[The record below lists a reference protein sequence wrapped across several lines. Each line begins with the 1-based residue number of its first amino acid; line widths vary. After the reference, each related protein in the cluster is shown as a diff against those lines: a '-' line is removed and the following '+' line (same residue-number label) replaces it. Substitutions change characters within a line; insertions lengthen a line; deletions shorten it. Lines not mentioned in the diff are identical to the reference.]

1 MSLLSSILYPA
12 PRLHESRLKNR
23 FNGRWVVVTG
33 ASHGIGEALVRRLMH
48 CGANLYLLARSEPEL
63 QELCREARAMG
74 CRASYR
80 CVDLRDRLA
89 LNSVCSDLAKTLP
102 SVDFLFCNAGKSI
115 CRRLVDAA
123 DRLHDFDRTMDLNYR
138 SMVALSL
145 TLLPALRR
153 TGGQLVYTSSVSS
166 LYPPAPKWSAYHASK
181 CASNVWC
188 RTAACEWHS
197 LGIGVHVAYLPL
209 VRTPMSQVNPNYH
222 ALPAYSAHDAA
233 GILLRLALSKHFAYK
248 PWWAW
253 VTAPVASFL
262 APFVRFFYQKAAR

>member
-63 QELCREARAMG
+63 QDLCREARAMG
-74 CRASYR
+74 CCASYR

-89 LNSVCSDLAKTLP
+89 LNSVCGDLAKTLP

-123 DRLHDFDRTMDLNYR
+123 DRLHDFDRTMDLN
-138 SMVALSL
+138 
-145 TLLPALRR
+145 
-153 TGGQLVYTSSVSS
+153 
-166 LYPPAPKWSAYHASK
+166 
-181 CASNVWC
+181 
-188 RTAACEWHS
+188 
-197 LGIGVHVAYLPL
+197 
-209 VRTPMSQVNPNYH
+209 
-222 ALPAYSAHDAA
+222 
-233 GILLRLALSKHFAYK
+233 
-248 PWWAW
+248 
-253 VTAPVASFL
+253 
-262 APFVRFFYQKAAR
+262 